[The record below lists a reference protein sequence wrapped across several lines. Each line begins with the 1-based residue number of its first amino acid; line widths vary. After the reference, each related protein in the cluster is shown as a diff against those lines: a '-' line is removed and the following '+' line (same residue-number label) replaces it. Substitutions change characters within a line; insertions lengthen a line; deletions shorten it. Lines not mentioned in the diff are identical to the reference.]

1 MCQSA
6 HYKWSVSIQIPIFT
20 LLEITGHI
28 GVVYCLDSSPDAL
41 KIQLKS
47 HLGDLTH
54 SELESVVLNHVYEL
68 IAGQAS
74 EELQQYLSQENDW
87 SSKVNACI
95 YKLRGLTNYSHQYK
109 LSLLNSTL
117 NKIMLAKDYKPEIK
131 LESEIVLI
139 RGIPHPKSE
148 NLGEDYN
155 LSKYSTQPVKI
166 FSITADHASAPYD
179 SRVTNIVNKM
189 LDSSLIEEFKKKNLC
204 YTYELH

>member
-47 HLGDLTH
+47 HLGDLTN
-54 SELESVVLNHVYEL
+54 SELERVVLNHVYEL
-68 IAGQAS
+68 MAGQPS
-74 EELQQYLSQENDW
+74 EELQQYLAQENDW
-87 SSKVNACI
+87 SSKVNACM
-95 YKLRGLTNYSHQYK
+95 YKLRGVTNYSHQYK
-109 LSLLNSTL
+109 LSILSSTL
-117 NKIMLAKDYKPEIK
+117 NRILLAKDYKPEFK

-139 RGIPHPKSE
+139 RGVPHPKSE
-148 NLGEDYN
+148 DLGVDYN
-155 LSKYSTQPVKI
+155 LSKYSKQPVKI

-179 SRVTNIVNKM
+179 SRISNIINKM
-189 LDSSLIEEFKKKNLC
+189 LDSSLIEEYKKKNLC
-204 YTYELH
+204 HIYELH